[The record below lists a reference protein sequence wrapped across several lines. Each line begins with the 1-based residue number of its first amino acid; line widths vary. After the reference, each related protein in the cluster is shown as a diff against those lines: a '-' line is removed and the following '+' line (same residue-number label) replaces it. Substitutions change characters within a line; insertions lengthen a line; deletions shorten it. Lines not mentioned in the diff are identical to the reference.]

1 MSRKH
6 KKGVPGTAVLETAAV
21 HPPTGGQVPDAIFAA
36 EAAIRGLIA
45 GKHSKAALEAA
56 KTLHKRHAT
65 PSSESLLLEAYQA
78 RMGDL
83 LRHGMFAEA
92 RSLMELVI
100 GRFPSA
106 TGQLEDLL
114 LEMRVNE
121 GNLDDVVA
129 RLADADLPP
138 PAREKIERTIRQQ
151 VADLSALGCAS
162 SLPPGHSLRIAAAA
176 LAAAFE
182 AATRGPVGPSDLVL
196 PEVSRGSPLASW
208 KALVNAIAA
217 FHRRADA
224 DCRRWLQAIAADSVP
239 ARLVPVIQTMLG
251 SASEGALSSAAQKLV
266 AATGAAG
273 DALRPALAA
282 LESALAAKKPKLII
296 EKGRAALS
304 VCRQFH
310 PDLYEKLQR
319 HLSMRTTALGFSPD
333 WVQDA
338 IGGKI
343 KEDAQYFHLT
353 AKAAEGRFE
362 SLMEALIAWVTFRDC
377 ALRERWFVANSVED
391 GVLLLH
397 LAELAADV
405 PEGEA
410 EDMLGP
416 EPPPDAFAPGVL
428 TPWQVFS
435 PDALYERACRAD
447 PHAEAFQSWL
457 AWAKKQGDWRV
468 ADRAAEGWHEA
479 REKDV
484 APLLWLME
492 SSEKRNAYQKSLRYL
507 ARAEQLDHLNPEV
520 RKAKIRLL
528 VAGALRHFR
537 QRKPHLASEGIER
550 LEALAEPG
558 GNLPALVSVLRRV
571 CAALD
576 RDPDRVE
583 QYGAEAEARLG
594 SPAVYLLVHAVA
606 ASSVLAPEE
615 ILLHPPRQNALKD
628 STLLKE
634 VARACVLAES
644 VGIQLTIP
652 EEWEER
658 LRASVLRSDQPLDTA
673 ETLVVGEAAI
683 RSTEPK
689 LAFAASV
696 AGLTRGGADSRF
708 LFLRARALPPWV
720 PERVYD
726 CLSAALELARR
737 DRNPDLVGKLLE
749 ELRYRARNMFAAEP
763 GRKGY
768 AMEPEFLNEV
778 LESERQEKKYPL
790 PERESFRYRFP
801 DAFDDADEDQLEE
814 DELEALLEFLG
825 SSPPEVLGELAREFA
840 QGRKPE
846 EILRAMLF
854 GEGPEALSGF
864 LPPKLRREIQ
874 RVLAMGVSAEQIMK
888 EVMAEM
894 ESDDAGDEPETG
906 GSRRSAPK
914 RKKPAA
920 LPEQGSLF

>member
-6 KKGVPGTAVLETAAV
+6 KKGIPGTAVLETAA
-21 HPPTGGQVPDAIFAA
+21 HPRRGGEVPDPIFAA
-36 EAAIRGLIA
+36 EAAVRGLIA
-45 GKHSKAALEAA
+45 GKHSKAALDAA
-56 KTLHKRHAT
+56 KNLHKRHAT
-65 PSSESLLLEAYQA
+65 PASESLLLEAYQA

-83 LRHGMFAEA
+83 LRHGMLVEA
-92 RSLMELVI
+92 RSLMDLVI

-114 LEMRVNE
+114 LEMRLNE

-138 PAREKIERTIRQQ
+138 PAREKIERAIRQQ
-151 VADLSALGCAS
+151 VADLAALGCAS
-162 SLPPGHSLRIAAAA
+162 SLPLGHSLRKAAAA

-196 PEVSRGSPLASW
+196 LEVSRGSPLASW

-224 DCRRWLQAIAADSVP
+224 DCRRWLHAIAPDSVP

-251 SASEGALSSAAQKLV
+251 AASEGALSSSAQKLV
-266 AATGAAG
+266 AATGSGG
-273 DALRPALAA
+273 DALRPALAI

-310 PDLYEKLQR
+310 PALYEKLQR

-343 KEDAQYFHLT
+343 KEDAQYFHLI
-353 AKAAEGRFE
+353 AKAAEGRFQT
-362 SLMEALIAWVTFRDC
+362 LMEALLAWATFRDC
-377 ALRERWFVANSVED
+377 ALREGWFVANSMED

-405 PEGEA
+405 AEGEA

-416 EPPPDAFAPGVL
+416 EPPPDSFAPGVL

-468 ADRAAEGWHEA
+468 ADRAAECWHEA

-507 ARAEQLDHLNPEV
+507 ARTEQLDHLNPEV

-537 QRKPHLASEGIER
+537 QRKPHLASEGIEQ

-571 CAALD
+571 CAALN
-576 RDPDRVE
+576 RDPEEVE
-583 QYGAEAEARLG
+583 RYGAEAEARLG
-594 SPAVYLLVHAVA
+594 SPVTAYVLLHAVA
-606 ASSVLAPEE
+606 DSSVLAPEE
-615 ILLHPPRQNALKD
+615 ILLDPPRQNALKD
-628 STLLKE
+628 PTLLKE
-634 VARACVLAES
+634 VARACMLGES
-644 VGIQLTIP
+644 VGIQVTIP
-652 EEWEER
+652 EKWEDR
-658 LRASVLRSDQPLDTA
+658 LRASVLRPDQPLDIA

-683 RSTEPK
+683 RSAEPK

-708 LFLRARALPPWV
+708 LFLRARALPPWA
-720 PERVYD
+720 PERRYD
-726 CLSAALELARR
+726 CLAAALELARR
-737 DRNPDLVGKLLE
+737 ERNPDLVGKLLE
-749 ELRYRARNMFAAEP
+749 QLRHRARNMFEDEP
-763 GRKGY
+763 GPKGY

-778 LESERQEKKYPL
+778 LKSERQENKYPL
-790 PERESFRYRFP
+790 PERESFRYTYP
-801 DAFDDADEDQLEE
+801 DAFDDADEDESEE
-814 DELEALLEFLG
+814 DELEALEEFLG
-825 SSPPEVLGELAREFA
+825 SLPPEVLPELTKAMA
-840 QGRKPE
+840 QGRNPE
-846 EILRAMLF
+846 EILRMMLF
-854 GEGPEALSGF
+854 GQGPEAWSGF
-864 LPPKLRREIQ
+864 LPSKLAREIQ
-874 RVLAMGVSAEQIMK
+874 AVLARGVSAEEIM
-888 EVMAEM
+888 EEIMAEM
-894 ESDDAGDEPETG
+894 GGADAGDEPETG
-906 GSRRSAPK
+906 DSRRSAPK
-914 RKKPAA
+914 RKKSAA

>member
-6 KKGVPGTAVLETAAV
+6 KTTAA
-21 HPPTGGQVPDAIFAA
+21 HPRTGSEVPEAVVVG
-36 EAAIRGLIA
+36 EAAVRGLIA

-56 KTLHKRHAT
+56 KNLHKRHAT
-65 PSSESLLLEAYQA
+65 PASESLLLEAYQA

-83 LRHGMFAEA
+83 LRHGMLVEA
-92 RSLMELVI
+92 RSLMDLVI

-106 TGQLEDLL
+106 TVQLEDLL
-114 LEMRVNE
+114 LEMRVND
-121 GNLDDVVA
+121 GKLDDVVA

-138 PAREKIERTIRQQ
+138 PARGKIERAIRQQ
-151 VADLSALGCAS
+151 VADLSSISHAS
-162 SLPPGHSLRIAAAA
+162 SLPPGHSLRKAAAA

-182 AATRGPVGPSDLVL
+182 GATRGAVGPSDLVL

-224 DCRRWLQAIAADSVP
+224 DCRRWLQAIAPDSVP

-251 SASEGALSSAAQKLV
+251 SASEGALSSAAQRLV
-266 AATGAAG
+266 AATGAGG
-273 DALRPALAA
+273 DALRPTLAA

-296 EKGRAALS
+296 EKGRVALS
-304 VCRQFH
+304 ACSQFH

-319 HLSMRTTALGFSPD
+319 QISMRTTALGFSPD

-353 AKAAEGRFE
+353 ARAAEGRGSFE
-362 SLMEALIAWVTFRDC
+362 SLTEALLAWATFRDC
-377 ALRERWFVANSVED
+377 ALREGWFVANGMED

-405 PEGEA
+405 PEDEA
-410 EDMLGP
+410 EHMLGP
-416 EPPPDAFAPGVL
+416 EPPPDSFAPGLL

-457 AWAKKQGDWRV
+457 TWAKKHRDWRV
-468 ADRAAEGWHEA
+468 ADRAAECWHEA

-507 ARAEQLDHLNPEV
+507 ARAEQLDRLNPEV

-528 VAGALRHFR
+528 VAGVLRHFR
-537 QRKPHLASEGIER
+537 QHKLRLASEGIER

-558 GNLPALVSVLRRV
+558 GNLPALMSALRRV

-576 RDPDRVE
+576 RDPDGVE
-583 QYGAEAEARLG
+583 RYGAEAEAHLG
-594 SPAVYLLVHAVA
+594 NPVAAYVLVHALA
-606 ASSVLAPEE
+606 NSSVLAPEE
-615 ILLHPPRQNALKD
+615 ILLHLPRQNALKD
-628 STLLKE
+628 PTLLKG
-634 VARACVLAES
+634 VARACVLGES
-644 VGIQLTIP
+644 VGIQVTIP
-652 EEWEER
+652 EGWENR
-658 LRASVLRSDQPLDTA
+658 LRASFLHRDEPLDTA

-683 RSTEPK
+683 RSEEPE

-708 LFLRARALPPWV
+708 LFLRARALPPWA
-720 PERVYD
+720 PERRYN
-726 CLSAALELARR
+726 CLAAALELARR
-737 DRNPDLVGKLLE
+737 ERNPDLVGKLLE
-749 ELRYRARNMFAAEP
+749 DLRHRARNMFEDDFPREP
-763 GRKGY
+763 ARKGY

-790 PERESFRYRFP
+790 PDRESFRYTFR
-801 DAFDDADEDQLEE
+801 DAFDDADEGELGE
-814 DELEALLEFLG
+814 DELEVLQEFRSG
-825 SSPPEVLGELAREFA
+825 SPPELLRELTKAMA

-854 GEGPEALSGF
+854 GKGQEALSGF
-864 LPPKLRREIQ
+864 LPPKLGREIQ
-874 RVLAMGVSAEQIMK
+874 AVLDRGVSAEEIM
-888 EVMAEM
+888 EEIMAEM
-894 ESDDAGDEPETG
+894 EGADVGEEPETG
-906 GSRRSAPK
+906 DSRRSAPK
-914 RKKPAA
+914 RTTPEA
-920 LPEQGSLF
+920 LPEQGNLF